1 MSIAPPDFV
10 ASKWTAVC
18 SEHIKEDSFVKTE
31 KYTTL
36 AKHAIPSVFKNS
48 TANNELSNPPNK
60 NVQEENIGLRIN
72 VNTLSAV
79 SFVHLFSD
87 NFHWSIGTDFETLN
101 FECFKSVKDA
111 GVTKKVRTVLF
122 A

>member
-1 MSIAPPDFV
+1 MNYQILQIKMSKKKIL
-10 ASKWTAVC
+10 VC
-18 SEHIKEDSFVKTE
+18 VLT
-31 KYTTL
+31 
-36 AKHAIPSVFKNS
+36 
-48 TANNELSNPPNK
+48 
-60 NVQEENIGLRIN
+60 IN